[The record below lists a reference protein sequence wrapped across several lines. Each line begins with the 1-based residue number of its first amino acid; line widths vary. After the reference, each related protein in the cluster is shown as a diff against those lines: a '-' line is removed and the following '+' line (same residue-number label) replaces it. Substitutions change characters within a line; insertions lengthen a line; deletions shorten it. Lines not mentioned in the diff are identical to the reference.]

1 MVCGS
6 SIGGLASLRS
16 LRYSAPMVG
25 MMLCGVAA
33 LSLLGI
39 GIGAIVAP
47 AFSSGQYGIVVADAR
62 ALAYLRAMG
71 ARDLALGIILALL
84 MALGSAALL
93 AWSVAACAI
102 VAIVDFAVVFAD
114 VSPAATP
121 RGAPRGLS
129 LTLHAGGAIGLLAT
143 AVLVALGR

>member
-1 MVCGS
+1 M
-6 SIGGLASLRS
+6 IG
-16 LRYSAPMVG
+16 MI
-25 MMLCGVAA
+25 LCGVAA

-71 ARDLALGIILALL
+71 ARDLVLGIVLALL
-84 MALGSAALL
+84 MALGSSALL
-93 AWSVAACAI
+93 AASVAACAL
-102 VAIVDFAVVFAD
+102 VAIVDFAVVLAD
-114 VSPAATP
+114 RRPVAAP
-121 RGAPRGLS
+121 PGVPRGLS
-129 LTLHAGGAIGLLAT
+129 LTMHAGGAIGLLAA

>member
-1 MVCGS
+1 M
-6 SIGGLASLRS
+6 I
-16 LRYSAPMVG
+16 G

-71 ARDLALGIILALL
+71 ARDLVLGIVLALL
-84 MALGSAALL
+84 MVLGSSALL
-93 AWSVAACAI
+93 AASVAACAL

-114 VSPAATP
+114 RRPATAP
-121 RGAPRGLS
+121 PGASRGVC
-129 LTLHAGGAIGLLAT
+129 LTLHAGGAIGLLAA